1 MEHGFEWGGDWENA
15 KDYIIQMNED
25 LESVDHVIKTG
36 NIMADA
42 IVNSKVSLAKKKDIR
57 LNVTARIPKEIPM
70 TDVEFC
76 VVFGNIMDNAIEACE
91 KNQKE
96 KRIICRIAR
105 EADEVN
111 IFVENSIE
119 QSVLA
124 ENQSLETTK
133 EKKDQHGMGHL
144 IVEEQVKR
152 LGGMVE
158 YYEDEMFCVHVYLPV

>member
-1 MEHGFEWGGDWENA
+1 MFTIILGYRFRKLLILISLNNPNFNDDVNIKVLIDGFNNETGSMVEQYPALGA
-15 KDYIIQMNED
+15 YDYEGTYYAFKS
-25 LESVDHVIKTG
+25 LG
-36 NIMADA
+36 
-42 IVNSKVSLAKKKDIR
+42 SKRYI
-57 LNVTARIPKEIPM
+57 
-70 TDVEFC
+70 
-76 VVFGNIMDNAIEACE
+76 ACE
-91 KNQKE
+91 KNKKE

-119 QSVLA
+119 QLVLA

-133 EKKDQHGMGHL
+133 DKKDQHGMGHL

-158 YYEDEMFCVHVYLPV
+158 YYEDEMFCAHVYLPV